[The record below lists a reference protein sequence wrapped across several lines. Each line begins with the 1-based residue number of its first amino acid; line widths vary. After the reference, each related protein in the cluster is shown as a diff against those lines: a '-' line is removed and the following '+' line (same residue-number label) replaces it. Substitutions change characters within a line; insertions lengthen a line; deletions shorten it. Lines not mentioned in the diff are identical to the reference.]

1 MYFMNNK
8 PKIAI
13 VISSTRPGRICKEIS
28 QWVMG
33 VMERDERLDL
43 SFIDLLEINL
53 PFLDEPTMPALGQYQ
68 HEHTKVWSALV
79 KSYDGFVF
87 VLPQYNW
94 GYPAPL
100 KNALD
105 YLYVEWADKPASI
118 VTYGNHGGGKAAL
131 QLQGVLQGL
140 HMRNTSTNLA
150 LSFNNEMLRE
160 DGAFKDI
167 GSDFASYEK
176 PSLELSAELYTI
188 LKNA

>member
-1 MYFMNNK
+1 MNNES
-8 PKIAI
+8 KIAI
-13 VISSTRPGRICKEIS
+13 VISSTRPSRICKEIS
-28 QWVMG
+28 EWVMSI
-33 VMERDERLDL
+33 MESDDQLDL

-68 HEHTKVWSALV
+68 HEHTKAWSALV

-105 YLYVEWADKPASI
+105 YLYVEWADKPAAI
-118 VTYGNHGGGKAAL
+118 VTYGNHGGGKAAV
-131 QLQGVLQGL
+131 QLQEVLQGL

-167 GSDFASYEK
+167 GSDFVSYEK
-176 PSLELSAELYTI
+176 PLLELSAELYTM
-188 LKNA
+188 LKDA

>member
-1 MYFMNNK
+1 MNNK
-8 PKIAI
+8 SKIAI
-13 VISSTRPGRICKEIS
+13 VICSTRPGRICKEIS
-28 QWVMG
+28 EWVMSI
-33 VMERDERLDL
+33 MESNQQLDL

-53 PFLDEPTMPALGQYQ
+53 PFLDEPKMPALGQYQ

-105 YLYVEWADKPASI
+105 YLYVEWADKPALI

-140 HMRNTSTNLA
+140 HMRNTPTNLE
-150 LSFNNEMLRE
+150 LSFNNKMLRK
-160 DGAFKDI
+160 DGAFNDI
-167 GSDFASYEK
+167 RSDFASYEQ
-176 PSLELSAELYTI
+176 PLLRLSAELHTM
-188 LKNA
+188 LKGA